1 MRIALCIDA
10 RLPVLGYGG
19 TERVVWGL
27 AAALASA
34 GHEVTLIARKG
45 TQSRFAQVIE
55 RDPDLPLAPQ
65 VPENIDI
72 VHFHG
77 AVAPVLQPY
86 LVTQHGNVLGEV
98 DTQSVFVS
106 RRHASNHGSDCF
118 VSNGL
123 DWSDYPEPVFTAEQ
137 KYFHFLG
144 KAAWRVKN
152 LKGAIGVTQGAGER
166 LVVMGGRR
174 VEIRMG
180 IKISLRRHVQFLGM
194 VGDQQKAEIM
204 AASRGLVFPV
214 TWHEPFGLA
223 VIESLYYGCPV
234 FATPYG
240 ALPEIVTPGY
250 GVLSTRQDELSHA
263 LADWQ
268 RYDRWLCH
276 EYAVERFNAQR
287 MAEDYLVYYQ
297 RVLNG
302 ERLNPVLPPVADR
315 FRNLPWA

>member
-19 TERVVWGL
+19 TERVVWAL

-34 GHEVTLIARKG
+34 GHEVTLIARTG
-45 TQSRFAQVIE
+45 TQSRFARVIE
-55 RDPDLPLAPQ
+55 RDPGLLLSRQLPA
-65 VPENIDI
+65 NIDI

-77 AVAPVLQPY
+77 AVAPVPQPY
-86 LVTQHGNVLGEV
+86 LVTQHGNVLGEI

-118 VSNGL
+118 VYNGL
-123 DWSDYPEPVFTAEQ
+123 DWSDYPEPAFTTEQ

-152 LKGAIGVTQGAGER
+152 LKGAMEVTRRAGER

-180 IKISLRRHVQFLGM
+180 IKISLRRHVRFMGM
-194 VGDQQKAEIM
+194 VADQRKAEIM
-204 AASRGLVFPV
+204 SASRGLVFPV

-240 ALPEIVTPGY
+240 ALPEIVIPGY
-250 GVLSTRQDELSHA
+250 GELSARQDDLSQA
-263 LADWQ
+263 LSDWQ
-268 RYDRWLCH
+268 RFDRRRCH
-276 EYAVERFNAQR
+276 EYVVQRFNARR
-287 MAEDYLVYYQ
+287 MAEDYLAYYQ
-297 RVLNG
+297 RVVNG
-302 ERLNPVLPPVADR
+302 ERLNPALPPVAER
-315 FRNLPWA
+315 FRNLPWS